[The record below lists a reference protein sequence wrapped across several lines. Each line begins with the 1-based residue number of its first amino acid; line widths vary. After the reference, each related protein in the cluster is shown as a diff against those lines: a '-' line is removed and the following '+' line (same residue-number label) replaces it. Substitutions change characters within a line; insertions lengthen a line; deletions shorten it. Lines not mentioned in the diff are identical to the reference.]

1 MWKILL
7 PVVAFIVA
15 SGAYLGLAG
24 IGSWWLPYVL
34 LAVVAFLAALPSFIG
49 NAGDGNEGVSVAS
62 GRSEVAQLEE
72 PAIQLAATPDQV
84 DQKCREELT
93 QLQQEYSVLV
103 SLVTDLTD
111 SARRCLDG
119 TETLPDGGEAI
130 DIQQEKKLL
139 EEQRKYFSQA
149 VASISILKSQMGKNA
164 ETVGTLTIG
173 VESLASK
180 SSAIGNI
187 ISTIDSIARQT
198 NLLALNASIEAARAG
213 EAGRGFAV
221 VAGEIGKLA
230 EQTSNATK
238 EIVSIIKDI
247 SIDIARVKRDAEAV
261 RTSVQEKDDKVANPH
276 EALGQ
281 YATNVVEGAALIA
294 EEMAKGISS
303 VRQLNDQSAARQ
315 FKASVIEPV
324 VRKVAAATPLVVQ
337 AYFEIP
343 PELTPYLKPEDE
355 VFGLILCDEAGT
367 GNFKAGAVMPIKDFY
382 PENPY
387 MTWYYEPVRA
397 RAGKWSDIYFDV
409 YLNIEIITYSMPVY
423 VGGEVLGVVGLDL
436 SYDDFRKA
444 TSNNIIDKVEGMIE
458 QVKNQSEADSRTV
471 ANFKRDY
478 TQSLAKDLENI
489 SAHLPR

>member
-1 MWKILL
+1 MIRILM
-7 PVVAFIVA
+7 PVIAFIVA
-15 SGAYLGLAG
+15 SGIYLGLSS
-24 IGSWWLPYVL
+24 IGGWWLPLVL
-34 LAVVAFLAALPSFIG
+34 LAVVALLAALPSFIG
-49 NAGDGNEGVSVAS
+49 EANDEEAGQVAA
-62 GRSEVAQLEE
+62 REVQPTEE
-72 PAIQLAATPDQV
+72 PRIQLMAEPMQV
-84 DQKCREELT
+84 DQESKD
-93 QLQQEYSVLV
+93 QLAKLKQEYDELV
-103 SLVTDLTD
+103 GLATDLAD
-111 SARRCLDG
+111 SARRCLEG
-119 TETLPDGGEAI
+119 AAALSGVGETFDLHR
-130 DIQQEKKLL
+130 EKQLL
-139 EEQRKYFSQA
+139 EEQREYFSKA
-149 VASISILKSQMGKNA
+149 VASISALKSQMGKNA
-164 ETVGTLTIG
+164 ETVGTLTVG
-173 VESLASK
+173 VESLANK

-238 EIVSIIKDI
+238 EIVAIIKDI
-247 SIDIARVKRDAEAV
+247 SVDIERVKRDAEAV

-276 EALGQ
+276 EALGH
-281 YATNVVEGAALIA
+281 YATNVVEGAARIA
-294 EEMAKGISS
+294 DDMAKGISS
-303 VRQLNDQSAARQ
+303 VRQLADQSAARQ

-324 VRKVAAATPLVVQ
+324 VRKVATATPLVVQ

-355 VFGLILCDEAGT
+355 VFGVILSDEAGT

-387 MTWYYEPVRA
+387 MKWYYEPVRA

-409 YLNIEIITYSMPVY
+409 YLNIEIITYSTPVY
-423 VGGEVLGVVGLDL
+423 VSGELLGVVGLDL

-458 QVKNQSEADSRTV
+458 QVKIQGEAASRSV
-471 ANFKRDY
+471 ENFTRDHA
-478 TQSLAKDLENI
+478 QRLAKDLENF
-489 SAHLPR
+489 SSRRRR